1 MNILSYEKSKTYV
14 GTVKMASLER
24 FLENEVEK
32 LRYED
37 KENVIDRIFSRSQ
50 IIIVI
55 FTRINL

>member
-1 MNILSYEKSKTYV
+1 
-14 GTVKMASLER
+14 MASLER